1 MELWSAGIMRPLKI
15 SDATSVLGLQQEI
28 QRSEESR
35 YDHRL
40 HGVLLVAQ
48 GMTCPEVARLL
59 GDAPR
64 SVENWVHRFDQQGLG
79 GLAEGPTAEDQFAE
93 WTQSNDVLRRLCAIT

>member
-1 MELWSAGIMRPLKI
+1 MKPLKI
-15 SDATSVLGLQQEI
+15 ADSPTIILGLQDEI
-28 QRSEESR
+28 RRSEESR

-40 HGVLLVAQ
+40 HGLLLVAQ

-64 SVENWVHRFDQQGLG
+64 SVEYWVGRFERD
-79 GLAEGPTAEDQFAE
+79 GLAGLLEGPAAWRKNKWKRWIEF
-93 WTQSNDVLRRLCAIT
+93 CASRQGKLA